1 MKWSLKYFVL
11 LFVFCS
17 SFYRWIEKKTDDEV
31 FYWVKICALLHGQI
45 VVYGNVKE
53 AFHLNSSIYNKIIVF
68 QVLTKETPFITKGA
82 FALFYGEPTAVAQ
95 LPKTKEFLMTIL
107 LLFSLVFNVAVMVF
121 KKLRFRSG
129 SRQNNLNELIV
140 GNFLNLMSFT
150 IE

>member
-1 MKWSLKYFVL
+1 MTRFSTGSRCVLYFTGKSLSMGML
-11 LFVFCS
+11 RRL
-17 SFYRWIEKKTDDEV
+17 
-31 FYWVKICALLHGQI
+31 
-45 VVYGNVKE
+45 
-53 AFHLNSSIYNKIIVF
+53 SISTTVQFNKINVF

-107 LLFSLVFNVAVMVF
+107 LFFSLVFNLAVMVF

-150 IE
+150 KILLIVCVFLLFSGKYRPLIGQY

>member
-1 MKWSLKYFVL
+1 MTRFFTGSRCVLYFMDKSLSMGMLRRLSISTV
-11 LFVFCS
+11 
-17 SFYRWIEKKTDDEV
+17 
-31 FYWVKICALLHGQI
+31 Q
-45 VVYGNVKE
+45 
-53 AFHLNSSIYNKIIVF
+53 LNNKIIVF

-121 KKLRFRSG
+121 KKFRFRSG

-150 IE
+150 KILLIVCVFLLFSGKYSPLIGQY

>member
-1 MKWSLKYFVL
+1 MTRFSTGSRFVL
-11 LFVFCS
+11 YFMDKLLSMGMLRRLSISTVQ
-17 SFYRWIEKKTDDEV
+17 FY
-31 FYWVKICALLHGQI
+31 QI
-45 VVYGNVKE
+45 I
-53 AFHLNSSIYNKIIVF
+53 AF

-121 KKLRFRSG
+121 KKFRFRSG

-150 IE
+150 KILLIVCVFLLFSGKYRPLIGQY